1 MNFDRLINLKTWTIL
16 SVLEVVILVT
26 MLSMMLKTPLTL
38 WLKTWGGKSKT
49 QLKKSKAL
57 SVSDYVQC
65 DKLASADK
73 LDLRLVG
80 GLVVVILGLVLY
92 FNALNN
98 KLREI
103 GNKSYK
109 NTPTLSV
116 GINQTLESTPTPFSV
131 DWKGN
136 DGN

>member
-1 MNFDRLINLKTWTIL
+1 
-16 SVLEVVILVT
+16 
-26 MLSMMLKTPLTL
+26 
-38 WLKTWGGKSKT
+38 
-49 QLKKSKAL
+49 
-57 SVSDYVQC
+57 
-65 DKLASADK
+65 LASADK